1 MVRLCLSYNPYYS
14 KVVKIV
20 NVVCNTFCISLPYI
34 AGRKSKQTVQHGKQL
49 STDIILS
56 RLTMISC
63 IYLNTSGKF
72 IASTQI
78 FLAVN

>member
-34 AGRKSKQTVQHGKQL
+34 AGLKSKQTVQHGKQL

-56 RLTMISC
+56 RL
-63 IYLNTSGKF
+63 
-72 IASTQI
+72 
-78 FLAVN
+78 